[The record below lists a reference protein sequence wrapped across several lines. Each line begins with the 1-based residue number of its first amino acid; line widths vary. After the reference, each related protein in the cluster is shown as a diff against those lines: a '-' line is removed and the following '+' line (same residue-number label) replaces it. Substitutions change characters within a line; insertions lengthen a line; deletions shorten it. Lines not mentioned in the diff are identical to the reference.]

1 MLEGYN
7 WLDLI
12 IFIIVAAAVIK
23 GIRAGL
29 IRSVFNVAGLV
40 IGFLAAVSYYAPA
53 GSMILRHINLPQII
67 ADVLSFIV
75 IFAVTTAAVHLVGSL
90 VAVLTKI
97 RLFRFADR
105 VGGSAA
111 GLLIGFILV
120 GIILIMIT
128 AFPLFNGFHDQIE
141 ESYLAPTIV
150 ENTQQAYE
158 ELGKLLPVELP
169 QLTSFPEELSSYLSV
184 ISTRSE
190 HSDHHRVNFKEL
202 EGATCFVCGGPVE
215 FIGYLDNNMQ
225 SVSPKFICTE
235 CDRTS
240 DGCQT
245 YEGYHEMYQV
255 CPVELG
261 KLGYRFDCGVWTN
274 HSYHR
279 PTGPCAVCG
288 AE

>member
-128 AFPLFNGFHDQIE
+128 AFPLFNGFHDQVE

>member
-12 IFIIVAAAVIK
+12 IFVIVAAAVIK

-40 IGFLAAVSYYAPA
+40 IGFLAAVSYYAPT

>member
-1 MLEGYN
+1 VLEGYN

>member
-1 MLEGYN
+1 VLEGYN

-12 IFIIVAAAVIK
+12 IFVIVAAAVIK

-128 AFPLFNGFHDQIE
+128 AFPLFNGFHDQVE

-202 EGATCFVCGGPVE
+202 DGATCFVCGGPVE

>member
-12 IFIIVAAAVIK
+12 IFVILAAAVIK

-75 IFAVTTAAVHLVGSL
+75 IFAETTAAVHLVGSL

-128 AFPLFNGFHDQIE
+128 ACPLLNGFHDQVE

-202 EGATCFVCGGPVE
+202 DGATCFVCGGPVE